1 MFRTYESDIAGVPG
15 MFGEGLAH
23 WHMIS
28 RSLQTHWYH
37 VDLKVSH
44 EDRLLPS
51 VWMLNDESKLAEI
64 LSQQGSD
71 FVVTDVQ
78 VMSPPWMNK
87 SGHWLMEKLVG
98 VSVGFDR
105 NDIEVCLLEVANGS
119 IYTDAHDPSVTV
131 ESLTKV
137 RKIY

>member
-1 MFRTYESDIAGVPG
+1 

-28 RSLQTHWYH
+28 RSLQSHWYH
-37 VDLKVSH
+37 VDLKIRH
-44 EDRLLPS
+44 EDRMISS
-51 VWMLNDESKLAEI
+51 VEMLNDESKLVEI

-71 FVVTDVQ
+71 FVVTCVQ
-78 VMSPPWMNK
+78 VTTPSWMNK
-87 SGHWLMEKLVG
+87 SGQWLMEKLIG
-98 VSVGFDR
+98 VSVGFDK
-105 NDIEVCLLEVANGS
+105 NNFAVCVLEVVSGS

>member
-1 MFRTYESDIAGVPG
+1 

-28 RSLQTHWYH
+28 HSLQSHWYH
-37 VDLKVSH
+37 VDLKIRH
-44 EDRLLPS
+44 EDRMISS
-51 VWMLNDESKLAEI
+51 VEMLNDESKLVEI

-71 FVVTDVQ
+71 FVVTCVQ
-78 VMSPPWMNK
+78 LTTPSWMNK
-87 SGHWLMEKLVG
+87 SGQWLMEKLIG
-98 VSVGFDR
+98 VSVGFDK
-105 NDIEVCLLEVANGS
+105 NNFAVCVLEVVSGS
-119 IYTDAHDPSVTV
+119 IYTVAHDPSVTV